1 MMKPTNSL
9 LTTRPIAFLGL
20 PPALRT
26 LAIPRQYSTQN
37 SLGAAP
43 QAPKRRSRT
52 VTPFND
58 DGSVPW
64 SELSAAEKTARATQQ
79 SVNFGM
85 ILVGLVLTGGVGY
98 FLWTDVFSPDS
109 KISQF
114 NRAVDRIKDDPR
126 CIELLGD
133 ARKITAHGDETFNK
147 WRRARPVSSTEK
159 TDAQGHQHLVMHFY
173 VEGQRNRGVAQLH
186 MIKHRGH
193 DEFLYKYFF
202 VDIEGNDRIYLEQ
215 DATGS
220 ANSGKKLSFFG
231 VKWG

>member
-85 ILVGLVLTGGVGY
+85 ILVGLVLTVCR
-98 FLWTDVFSPDS
+98 S
-109 KISQF
+109 
-114 NRAVDRIKDDPR
+114 
-126 CIELLGD
+126 
-133 ARKITAHGDETFNK
+133 AH
-147 WRRARPVSSTEK
+147 
-159 TDAQGHQHLVMHFY
+159 
-173 VEGQRNRGVAQLH
+173 
-186 MIKHRGH
+186 
-193 DEFLYKYFF
+193 
-202 VDIEGNDRIYLEQ
+202 
-215 DATGS
+215 
-220 ANSGKKLSFFG
+220 
-231 VKWG
+231 